1 MRNDLL
7 AAIVSA
13 LNGSVTNMNNRNKLL
28 ADIVLALGGTVTN
41 IDNRN
46 MLLMDILNA
55 INTESGGDG
64 TAFLDG
70 SGRVSSTS
78 IINQN
83 SEIWSVI

>member
-13 LNGSVTNMNNRNKLL
+13 LNGSVTNMNDRNKLL

-46 MLLMDILNA
+46 MLLTDILNA
-55 INTESGGDG
+55 IKGGVEVWYNPTTGLIYPDVLI
-64 TAFLDG
+64 TNFEDP
-70 SGRVSSTS
+70 
-78 IINQN
+78 IQ
-83 SEIWSVI
+83 WQ

>member
-55 INTESGGDG
+55 INTESG
-64 TAFLDG
+64 TTWYNANF
-70 SGRVSSTS
+70 T
-78 IINQN
+78 
-83 SEIWSVI
+83 WS